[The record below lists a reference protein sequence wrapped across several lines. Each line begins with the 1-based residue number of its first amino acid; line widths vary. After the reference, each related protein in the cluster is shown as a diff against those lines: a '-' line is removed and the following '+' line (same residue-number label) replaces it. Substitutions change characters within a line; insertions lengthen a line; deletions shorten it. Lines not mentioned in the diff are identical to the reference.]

1 LSIVLFNSPMTL
13 EISAIDDPRLNPYRD
28 LPRAPRDQH
37 SPRFIAES
45 EIVVRRLL
53 ASGYA
58 VESLLA
64 TQAMAERLAE
74 ITPAHT
80 SVMIAPPRIIK
91 EIIGYKF
98 HQGVLACAHREPRPL
113 SAELPTRF
121 DERALLVACC
131 GVLKPDNLG
140 AIVRASAAFGA
151 CGMLVDERCADPLSR
166 RVLRVSMGNVFK
178 IPVVR
183 TVNVAGEIDR
193 LRREHS
199 FRWVATVADQQ
210 AVPLDEL
217 PASRRTGVVFGSE
230 GDGLSPEMIAHCDVS
245 ATIPMR
251 ADIDSLN
258 VTMATAIFLH
268 ELTRRIDRG
277 R

>member
-1 LSIVLFNSPMTL
+1 MPQFTL
-13 EISAIDDPRLNPYRD
+13 DISDINDPRLTPYRD
-28 LPRAPRDQH
+28 LPRAKRDAE
-37 SPRFIAES
+37 SDLFIAES
-45 EIVVRRLL
+45 EIVVRRLIS
-53 ASGYA
+53 SGYV

-74 ITPAHT
+74 IVPADAT
-80 SVMIAPPRIIK
+80 VMVAPPRIIK

-98 HQGVLACAHREPRPL
+98 HQGVLACARRKPRPR
-113 SAELPTRF
+113 SAALPERF
-121 DERALLVACC
+121 EERALLVACC

-140 AIVRASAAFGA
+140 AIVRAAAAFGA
-151 CGMLVDERCADPLSR
+151 CGLLVDERCADPLSR

-183 TVNVAGEIDR
+183 SENIAGEIER
-193 LRREHS
+193 LRREHG
-199 FRWVATVADQQ
+199 FRWVATVADQR
-210 AVPLDEL
+210 A
-217 PASRRTGVVFGSE
+217 ASLEDLSIAPRTGVVFGSE
-230 GDGLSPEMIAHCDVS
+230 GDGLSPEMIAHCDVA

-268 ELTRRIDRG
+268 ELARGVGHRR
-277 R
+277 